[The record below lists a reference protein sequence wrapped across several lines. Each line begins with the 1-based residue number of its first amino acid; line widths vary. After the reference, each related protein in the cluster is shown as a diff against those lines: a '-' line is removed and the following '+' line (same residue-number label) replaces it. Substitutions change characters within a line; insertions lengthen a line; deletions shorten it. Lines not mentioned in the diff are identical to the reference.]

1 MVRQLSIKD
10 ENSHSWTVRIILL
23 LRKYQLPTAYD
34 LLNSPPTKYQW
45 KKQLKSRIHQ
55 YWTKSLYE
63 SVRDMSTLRNLTA
76 SVKIGIPHKVWTHA
90 NLERMDIMRASIK
103 VKMMV
108 GRYYLQ
114 SERAKLNG
122 GSPSCPLCNTED
134 ETLDH
139 LNSYLDAPP

>member
-1 MVRQLSIKD
+1 VVRQLSIKD

-63 SVRDMSTLRNLTA
+63 SVRDMSTLRIFSTSIPYYKITQIINACSYCRHRMAIRSIST
-76 SVKIGIPHKVWTHA
+76 VKVNQLKHDILMHTVLYTSDLRSIWADVHIG
-90 NLERMDIMRASIK
+90 
-103 VKMMV
+103 
-108 GRYYLQ
+108 
-114 SERAKLNG
+114 
-122 GSPSCPLCNTED
+122 LCR
-134 ETLDH
+134 H
-139 LNSYLDAPP
+139 QAC